1 MSRVRKNG
9 FKRSASSPSGPLSS
23 AGGSGPGIPAITRRR
38 SNLGRKIAFAG
49 VAVLAALGIGL
60 LVIPSFFYP
69 FEYVRRA
76 VFWAGADVYDYRKFP
91 GRKLEKS
98 DSTFRFSD
106 GFEESK
112 VRRGFKEAGRM
123 DDVDT
128 FLSANGTQAFIVI
141 RDDKV
146 LYEQYFNGAR
156 RDSIVTSFSVAKSF
170 LSALVGIAVAEGK
183 IKSVED
189 PITRYLPE
197 LAARDPRFS
206 KITLRH
212 LLMMSSGIRYEEF
225 PFFHGDDVKT
235 YYFPDLRRLA
245 LEETKIAGPPGSSF
259 HYNNYHPLLLGLIL
273 ERTTRKAVAEY
284 LEEKIWKPLGMEFP
298 GSWSLD
304 SISAGFEK
312 MESGINARAID
323 FAKFGRLF
331 LRKGDY
337 QGKQVIPA
345 PWIEQSIAED
355 TSLDR
360 AAYYPKK
367 GSFAA
372 LPDQYYKY
380 FWWGMRREGRENDFF
395 ARGNHGQFIYVSP
408 SKNLIIVRN
417 GERYGVPGENWIEM
431 FYKFASQ
438 PD

>member
-1 MSRVRKNG
+1 M
-9 FKRSASSPSGPLSS
+9 
-23 AGGSGPGIPAITRRR
+23 AI
-38 SNLGRKIAFAG
+38 L
-49 VAVLAALGIGL
+49 VALVVGL
-60 LVIPSFFYP
+60 LVIPLFFYP
-69 FEYVRRA
+69 FEYVRRV
-76 VFWAGADVYDYRKFP
+76 VFWAGADVDDYQKFP
-91 GRKLEKS
+91 ERKMEKS
-98 DSTFRFSD
+98 GSLFRFSA

-112 VRRGFKEAGRM
+112 VRLGFHEAGRM
-123 DDVDT
+123 DDLDR
-128 FLSANGTQAFIVI
+128 FLAANGTQAFIVI

-146 LYEQYFNGAR
+146 LYERYFNGAR

-170 LSALVGIAVAEGK
+170 LSGLVGIAIAEGK
-183 IKSVED
+183 IKGVEE

-197 LAARDPRFS
+197 LADRDPRFS

-212 LLMMSSGIRYEEF
+212 LLMISSGIRYAEF
-225 PFFHGDDVKT
+225 PFFHGDDAKT

-245 LEETKIAGPPGSSF
+245 LDETRIAGPPGLSF

-273 ERTTRKAVAEY
+273 ERITREKVAGY

-304 SISAGFEK
+304 SVSSGFEK

-331 LRKGDY
+331 LRKGDWG
-337 QGKQVIPA
+337 GKQVIPA
-345 PWIEQSIAED
+345 HWVEESTAED
-355 TSLDR
+355 PSLDR

-380 FWWGMRREGRENDFF
+380 FWWGMRRGGGKDDFF
-395 ARGNHGQFIYVSP
+395 ARGNHGQFIYAAP
-408 SKNLIIVRN
+408 SKNLLIVRN
-417 GERYGVPGENWIEM
+417 GERYGVPVENWIGM
-431 FYKFASQ
+431 FYRFAGLL
-438 PD
+438 D